1 MFQKRINKRNYFP
14 NVLIKNNKNYRF
26 SNRNLQKNENKEEC
40 LNITNCSK
48 CVITKKKIEENKING
63 IYYERIYG
71 GLDFQKKNNYE
82 NEKYKCK
89 KNIHLGVQTPK
100 ELINLNNEN
109 SIRNI
114 NPYIEKNN
122 KYKKFNT
129 NSNCS
134 NEIKN
139 EYNAKYTNYSNY
151 LKKKKNIKNKYC
163 VC

>member
-114 NPYIEKNN
+114 NPYIEK
-122 KYKKFNT
+122 
-129 NSNCS
+129 
-134 NEIKN
+134 II
-139 EYNAKYTNYSNY
+139 
-151 LKKKKNIKNKYC
+151 NIKNLILIVIVLMKLKMNTTQNILIILII
-163 VC
+163 